1 MILCS
6 VEVTGALRG
15 RDRSTSTWEHME
27 LHKSLENQSEDAQC
41 REESG
46 HSGGGETTILVRVPL
61 KRHGGEDD
69 CNLSH

>member
-27 LHKSLENQSEDAQC
+27 LQKSLENQSEDTQC

-46 HSGGGETTILVRVPL
+46 HSGGGGNNNPREGSFEKARW
-61 KRHGGEDD
+61 
-69 CNLSH
+69 